1 MNKFLFLFNPCTK
14 IEKINGLAYMA
25 LITFTSDF
33 GDSDYYV
40 PAVKAIMLSIN
51 QDLKIVDI
59 THKVE
64 NYDVAHAAFILKSVY
79 HEFPKGTVH
88 LLAMNSASSASDG
101 YIGVKLKD
109 HIFLGPNNGVL
120 SLLSEFDPDL
130 IVQFNDIPINQSS
143 FPTKD
148 ILAPIAAKLSLGGEL
163 KEFGIPMTQM
173 KKMIPRNFKATK
185 KQILGHVIRVDNYG
199 NLLTNIPK
207 EVFDTLNP
215 GKYNIEFGRESLIK
229 LNTNY
234 DQVESGDCFAF
245 FNSLGLLE
253 IGINYGHGSDLLGLK
268 LDSPVFINFEN
279 DI

>member
-1 MNKFLFLFNPCTK
+1 MNKFLFLFTPSTK

-40 PAVKAIMLSIN
+40 PAVKAKMLSIN
-51 QDLKIVDI
+51 QDLRIVDI

-64 NYDVAHAAFILKSVY
+64 NYDVAHAAFTLKSVY
-79 HEFPKGTVH
+79 DEFPKGTIH
-88 LLAMNSASSASDG
+88 LLAMNSAGNSAEG
-101 YIGVKLKD
+101 FIGIHLKE

-130 IVQFNDIPINQSS
+130 IIQLENSSSSQSS
-143 FPTKD
+143 FPVKD
-148 ILAPIAAKLSLGGEL
+148 ILAPIAANLAMGATLT
-163 KEFGIPMTQM
+163 EFGKPVSHM
-173 KKMIPRNFKATK
+173 KKMMPRNFKATK

-199 NLLTNIPK
+199 NLITNITK

-215 GKYNIEFGRESLIK
+215 GKYNIEFGRESLAK
-229 LNTNY
+229 LNTKY

-268 LDSPVFINFEN
+268 LDSPIFINFETE
-279 DI
+279 I